1 MSSNAISNQTQ
12 PTATSNNSQI
22 MDSNNINSTGQQP
35 NTANQ
40 SQVKLNSTKLKEKR
54 MI

>member
-35 NTANQ
+35 NTTNQ
-40 SQVKLNSTKLKEKR
+40 SQVKLNSIKLKEKR